1 MIECRSFSTGG
12 DPGQRA
18 VRTVSYFKNLHY
30 SKGDCLPL
38 FGRAFPLL
46 FAIFAPRGVA
56 MTDEP
61 KTKKADQTQVMA
73 TDAPTAIRRDV
84 TPTIFADGLLGG
96 SIESGVVR
104 LELLA
109 RHLDSETKSLN
120 AALVG
125 RLVMPADRFA
135 AFVAALLEL
144 VKKIQAAQTSN
155 P

>member
-1 MIECRSFSTGG
+1 
-12 DPGQRA
+12 
-18 VRTVSYFKNLHY
+18 
-30 SKGDCLPL
+30 
-38 FGRAFPLL
+38 
-46 FAIFAPRGVA
+46 